1 MVVRRLSKF
10 DPGKDAMQK
19 LATIVVYAMLI
30 NVFFVLMEFFTVY
43 YSAIPSHTK
52 SLTFLWFG
60 LAEEGG
66 TAVHRQL
73 VPYMWTAAVLGF
85 GGIAVLL
92 APRLRAREGWL
103 AVACAMIFVA
113 TWIDKGI
120 GLIVGGFTPSPLET
134 ITDYAPTLPEIMIT
148 VGVYGIGALVLTLLY
163 KIAISVKEKAE
174 A

>member
-1 MVVRRLSKF
+1 
-10 DPGKDAMQK
+10 
-19 LATIVVYAMLI
+19 
-30 NVFFVLMEFFTVY
+30 
-43 YSAIPSHTK
+43 
-52 SLTFLWFG
+52 
-60 LAEEGG
+60 
-66 TAVHRQL
+66 
-73 VPYMWTAAVLGF
+73 
-85 GGIAVLL
+85 
-92 APRLRAREGWL
+92 
-103 AVACAMIFVA
+103 MIFVA